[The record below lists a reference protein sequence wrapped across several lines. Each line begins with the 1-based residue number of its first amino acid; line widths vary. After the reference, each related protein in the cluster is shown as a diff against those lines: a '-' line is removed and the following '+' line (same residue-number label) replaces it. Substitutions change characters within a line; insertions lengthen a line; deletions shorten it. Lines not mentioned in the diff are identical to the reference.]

1 MSPVS
6 FDLDRFLEE
15 LGAWAAVSATEPA
28 VVRYGP
34 HPAHEAELRLP
45 EGDGPHPI
53 ALLVHGGFWRAR
65 FDRSTLAA
73 LAVDLARRGFAT
85 VNVEYRRVG
94 ADGGVPATL
103 EDVEAAVDAL
113 ARWDAPLDR
122 SRIVALGHSAGGHL
136 ALWLAGTGKVAAAV
150 SLAGVCDLAAAA
162 EDGLGQGAAVE
173 LAGGLP
179 AERPEAYALA
189 DPLRRLPT
197 GVPQLLVH
205 GDADDRVPI
214 EQSRRYARAA
224 RSAGDR
230 CLLLELRGVGHF
242 ELIDPRGE
250 AWPEVAERLPSLR

>member
-1 MSPVS
+1 VP

-15 LGAWAAVSATEPA
+15 LGAWAAASAPEPA

-45 EGDGPHPI
+45 EGGGPHPI
-53 ALLVHGGFWRAR
+53 ALLVHGGFWQAR

-73 LAVDLARRGFAT
+73 LAVDLVRRGFAT

-94 ADGGVPATL
+94 VDGGIPETL
-103 EDVEAAVDAL
+103 EDVEAAADAL

-122 SRIVALGHSAGGHL
+122 SRVVALGHSAGGQL

-162 EDGLGQGAAVE
+162 EEGVGEGAAVE
-173 LAGGLP
+173 FAGGLP

-197 GVPQLLVH
+197 GVPQLLAH

-214 EQSRRYARAA
+214 EQSRRYALAA
-224 RSAGDR
+224 RGAGDR
-230 CLLLELRGVGHF
+230 CELLDFPDVGHF
-242 ELIDPRGE
+242 ELIDPRGGV
-250 AWPEVAERLPSLR
+250 WREVAKRLPSLR